1 MDRKSNKKDK
11 APIKIVQGG
20 ATGLVQQ
27 KSRSKSY
34 PSKPKKKKEEHIYIE
49 IKDIFK
55 KKYGLDL
62 VLMEGPKGTYSAY
75 DEDSEFI
82 KKFVSEE
89 IPLKPKDGKGK
100 LPYLVRGFREVSN
113 LHTMI
118 EKFQKENIKYAV
130 LGIVEPSPNPPPRAV
145 IESSEPEL
153 IGISDRL
160 NKKYKITKGEWEYSK
175 KVRYEFEEIK

>member
-1 MDRKSNKKDK
+1 MIMDRKSNKKDK

-62 VLMEGPKGTYSAY
+62 VLMEGPKGRYSAY

-100 LPYLVRGFREVSN
+100 LPYLERGFSVSN
-113 LHTMI
+113 LDTMI

-130 LGIVEPSPNPPPRAV
+130 LGMVDGPNPPTRAV
-145 IESSEPEL
+145 ILSSKPEL

>member
-1 MDRKSNKKDK
+1 MARKSNKKNK

-27 KSRSKSY
+27 SRSKSY
-34 PSKPKKKKEEHIYIE
+34 PSKPKKIKEDHIYIV
-49 IKDIFK
+49 IKDTFK
-55 KKYGLDL
+55 KKFELDL
-62 VLMEGPKGTYSAY
+62 VLIEGPKEKYSAY

-82 KKFVSEE
+82 KKFASEE
-89 IPLKPKDGKGK
+89 IPLKPSDGEGK

-130 LGIVEPSPNPPPRAV
+130 LGIVEPAPRPSPRAV
-145 IESSEPEL
+145 ILSSEPEL
-153 IGISDRL
+153 IGINDQL
-160 NKKYKITKGEWEYSK
+160 NKKYKITTK
-175 KVRYEFEEIK
+175 KFILRDKTREKYVYEEI